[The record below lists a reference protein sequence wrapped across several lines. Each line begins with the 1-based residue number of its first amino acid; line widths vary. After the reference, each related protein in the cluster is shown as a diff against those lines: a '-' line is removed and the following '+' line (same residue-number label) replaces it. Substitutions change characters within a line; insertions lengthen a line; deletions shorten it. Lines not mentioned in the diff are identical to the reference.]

1 MKKEHATSI
10 PRNVDATSGVPRSTL
25 GHACTAG
32 CDDVVARG
40 IELLL
45 ELAARRHGA
54 LWPCHPPR
62 PAAHLAQR
70 LDDGRDDFGRGPVH
84 PPAGLRHDQA
94 AGFFD
99 RSNDA
104 RDVERHQA
112 AKVDDCSDTGTIEPM
127 VISVTSRPGRR
138 TSASPRRMK

>member
-1 MKKEHATSI
+1 MKKEQATSL

-32 CDDVVARG
+32 RDDVVTRG

-45 ELAARRHGA
+45 KPAARGHGA
-54 LWPCHPPR
+54 LRPCDTPR

-70 LDDGRDDFGRGPVH
+70 LDDGCDDFGCGSIH
-84 PPAGLRHDQA
+84 PPAGLRHDES

-99 RSNDA
+99 RGDDA
-104 RDVERHQA
+104 R
-112 AKVDDCSDTGTIEPM
+112 
-127 VISVTSRPGRR
+127 
-138 TSASPRRMK
+138 